1 MLQRALSSKCKDNPE
16 NGRKIFANH
25 IPDKGPATKIQLQQ
39 QKDQKKKKKTIK
51 NGKDLNTYFS

>member
-39 QKDQKKKKKTIK
+39 QKDQKKKKK
-51 NGKDLNTYFS
+51 NPQ